1 MPKIGAIV
9 CLLLAGCSSTSL
21 FVRPPPIPP
30 LAEPAA
36 TKLAAVERPPDPAD
50 ILAITADIR
59 RFISLNVVKR
69 DQKRR
74 KLLSLE
80 RAVHHPGSL
89 GIGYDPS
96 ATLSVADTFRLQRG
110 NCLSLS
116 MLFVVMAR
124 EVGIDARFQEV
135 KIDPYWDHRDGV
147 VYSAR
152 HINVIGTFGHSSYVL
167 DFYRGRPGE
176 KLRPMKV
183 LSDAEA
189 IAQFYNNIGAEAV
202 ANGDLAKG
210 YVHLQRAITMAPALG
225 YLWSNLGVLLHRNG
239 QLAEAEAVLRY
250 AIAVNEK
257 NTSAFNNLARLLVDA
272 GRLSEADNMIA
283 RLDRMQ
289 RANPYYH
296 FARAERH
303 IESREFQEALQ
314 MLDRAIRLKPEERV
328 FYQLA
333 RSAALEIDDRER
345 AQKYE
350 KAAERLGLR

>member
-1 MPKIGAIV
+1 MPRIGVIICV
-9 CLLLAGCSSTSL
+9 LLAGCASTNP
-21 FVRPPPIPP
+21 FVGTPPIPA
-30 LAEPAA
+30 LADPAA
-36 TKLAAVERPPDPAD
+36 RQLAAVEPLPNPAE
-50 ILAITADIR
+50 IFTITEDIR
-59 RFISLNVVKR
+59 RFISLNVAKNDV
-69 DQKRR
+69 KRR
-74 KLLSLE
+74 KLMSLE

-89 GIGYDPS
+89 GIGYDPT

-152 HINVIGTFGHSSYVL
+152 HINVIGTFGRSSYVL

-183 LSDAEA
+183 LSDSEA

-202 ANGDLAKG
+202 ATGELAKG
-210 YVHLQRAITMAPALG
+210 YVYLRRAITTAPTLG
-225 YLWSNLGVLLHRNG
+225 YLWSNLGVLLHKNG
-239 QLAEAEAVLRY
+239 QLAEAETLLRY
-250 AIAVNEK
+250 AISADAT
-257 NTSAFNNLARLLVDA
+257 NTSAFNNLTRLLVEA
-272 GRLSEADNMIA
+272 GRMSEADDMVA

-303 IESREFQEALQ
+303 IENRDFEKALQ
-314 MLDRAIRLKPEERV
+314 VLDKAIRLKPEEKV

-333 RSAALEIDDRER
+333 QSAAQQTDDRTR

-350 KAAERLGLR
+350 KAAKRLGL